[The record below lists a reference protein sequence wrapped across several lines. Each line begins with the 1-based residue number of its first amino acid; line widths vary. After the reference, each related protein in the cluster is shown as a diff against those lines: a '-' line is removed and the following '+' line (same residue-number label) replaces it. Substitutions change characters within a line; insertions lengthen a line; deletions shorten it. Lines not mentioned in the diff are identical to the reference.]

1 MGTIRHSPQEISG
14 AGFLEDRQAP
24 SGRRRAVRHGP
35 RASHEAR
42 VERFYSHGVERYGSF
57 HDNYLNFGLWEPGCA
72 IFVEAA
78 EALIERVAATIA
90 LSSDSVLLD
99 VACGMGS
106 QDRFLMRRFGPRAIE
121 GLDLTAKHI
130 AIAQRRNPY
139 PNVTYRVGDAC
150 ALPFPDGAFTHV
162 MAIEGIVHF
171 NTRERFFRE
180 AHRVLAPGGRLGASD
195 FFLGRPPRN
204 AIEERLLRWCIAA
217 WHVPRENASTVEAY
231 RAALEGSGFVDVHLE
246 VVSDRVI
253 PGYYAEQMRP
263 EIRRQL
269 YAIRGWIIGR
279 LSHVIDALMYRLY
292 RAGLVGYLLVSAQKA
307 PE

>member
-1 MGTIRHSPQEISG
+1 
-14 AGFLEDRQAP
+14 
-24 SGRRRAVRHGP
+24 
-35 RASHEAR
+35 
-42 VERFYSHGVERYGSF
+42 
-57 HDNYLNFGLWEPGCA
+57 
-72 IFVEAA
+72 
-78 EALIERVAATIA
+78 
-90 LSSDSVLLD
+90 
-99 VACGMGS
+99 
-106 QDRFLMRRFGPRAIE
+106 
-121 GLDLTAKHI
+121 
-130 AIAQRRNPY
+130 
-139 PNVTYRVGDAC
+139 
-150 ALPFPDGAFTHV
+150 

-180 AHRVLAPGGRLGASD
+180 AHRVLASGGRLGASD
-195 FFLGRPPRN
+195 FFLGRTPRT
-204 AIEERLLRWCIAA
+204 AIEERLLRWCSAA

-231 RAALEGSGFVDVHLE
+231 RAALEGSGFADVHLE

-269 YAIRGWIIGR
+269 YAIRGRIIGR